1 MPGKL
6 RRPGVLAAVAACSV
20 LAGACRQDMHDN
32 PRYEP
37 LEYSAF
43 FGDARASRTPVPGT
57 VARGML
63 REDDHLYAGKVGGQ
77 LTNVFP
83 MPVTTEVVERGRER
97 FDVFCSPCHGRTGE
111 GDGMVVQRGFPPP
124 PSLLAPRLEALEARY
139 IVDVI
144 GHGHGVMF
152 GYGDRVEPR
161 DRWAIVA
168 YVRALQLA
176 AAGTAAR

>member
-1 MPGKL
+1 MPRTAMWRVAIATL
-6 RRPGVLAAVAACSV
+6 SAVA
-20 LAGACRQDMHDN
+20 LAPLGACRQDMAVQ
-32 PRYEP
+32 PRYE
-37 LEYSAF
+37 AF
-43 FGDARASRTPVPGT
+43 SPSTRWPDGAASRPLVDGT
-57 VARGML
+57 VARGAL
-63 REDDHLYAGKVGGQ
+63 DRARALATPPRLDAALLA
-77 LTNVFP
+77 
-83 MPVTTEVVERGRER
+83 RGRER
-97 FDVFCSPCHGRTGE
+97 YDIYCSPCHGFTGA